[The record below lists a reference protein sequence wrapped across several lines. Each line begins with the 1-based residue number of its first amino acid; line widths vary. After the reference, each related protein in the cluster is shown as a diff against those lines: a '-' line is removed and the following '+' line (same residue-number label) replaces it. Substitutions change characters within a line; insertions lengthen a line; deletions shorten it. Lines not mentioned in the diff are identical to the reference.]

1 MNESI
6 RRFRFKITV
15 IGDGGVG
22 KTSLIQKFTNDTFS
36 KDYIKTIGAQFSVF
50 DKEIEGDM
58 VKLLFWDIA
67 GQDDFNFLRPAF
79 FKNSKAA
86 IIVYSLEEN
95 DLGEE
100 SFKHI
105 INWAKDIK
113 EFCGEIPVVI
123 FGNKLDLIKKKNLD
137 ETAIQN
143 LIKRNDFL
151 GYYFTSAKTGNGVIL
166 AFNAII
172 DELYDKYKDISTEL
186 IE

>member
-1 MNESI
+1 MNELI
-6 RRFRFKITV
+6 KRFRFKITV

-50 DKEIEGDM
+50 DEEIEGDK

-95 DLGEE
+95 ELGED
-100 SFKHI
+100 SFEHI
-105 INWAKDIK
+105 QNWVKDIYSY
-113 EFCGEIPVVI
+113 CGEIPVVV
-123 FGNKLDLIKKKNLD
+123 FANKVDLVDEQKLDTSRIAELVKKMK
-137 ETAIQN
+137 
-143 LIKRNDFL
+143 FL
-151 GYYFTSAKTGNGVIL
+151 GYFITSAKTGQGVIE
-166 AFNAII
+166 AFSTII
-172 DELYDKYKDISTEL
+172 DDLYLKYKDKPV
-186 IE
+186 